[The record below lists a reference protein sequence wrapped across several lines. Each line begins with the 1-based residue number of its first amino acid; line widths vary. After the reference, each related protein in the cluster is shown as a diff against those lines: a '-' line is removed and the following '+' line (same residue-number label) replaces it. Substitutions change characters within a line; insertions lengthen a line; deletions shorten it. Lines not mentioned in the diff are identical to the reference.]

1 VTHLLFLHGLGG
13 GHHAWDAQLP
23 YFSARGYAAHAWD
36 QPGYGHTPATEPYD
50 LEQISAAL
58 KRLIDTLSTSG
69 DAPVVLVGH
78 SMGGFVVQET
88 FARYPGCAKA
98 LVLGFTSPALGGG
111 GSEFARQFIA
121 ARVGALDAGKTMP
134 ELAAQLMP
142 TMRGAK
148 SDPAGLAHAQEVMS
162 GIDPD
167 TYRKAVKLLTTFD
180 RRADLKSIS
189 VPTLV
194 IGGDDDKTAPPPV
207 MERMA
212 KEIPGAEYV
221 LLQGCGHLG
230 PMDQPEAFN
239 AALENFLVKNRL

>member
-1 VTHLLFLHGLGG
+1 
-13 GHHAWDAQLP
+13 
-23 YFSARGYAAHAWD
+23 
-36 QPGYGHTPATEPYD
+36 
-50 LEQISAAL
+50 
-58 KRLIDTLSTSG
+58 
-69 DAPVVLVGH
+69 
-78 SMGGFVVQET
+78 
-88 FARYPGCAKA
+88 
-98 LVLGFTSPALGGG
+98 
-111 GSEFARQFIA
+111 
-121 ARVGALDAGKTMP
+121 
-134 ELAAQLMP
+134 
-142 TMRGAK
+142 
-148 SDPAGLAHAQEVMS
+148 MS
-162 GIDPD
+162 GIDPA